1 LKNFGKPGL
10 EDGVVEWR
18 NVLCPEKV
26 EVRGR
31 RNGNGNWRWRRK
43 WFVTLRSR
51 TSVIRDCS

>member
-10 EDGVVEWR
+10 EDGVVQWR

-31 RNGNGNWRWRRK
+31 RNGIEIGVGEENGSLPLDLE
-43 WFVTLRSR
+43 LRL
-51 TSVIRDCS
+51 